1 MVNVLGQ
8 RRLRTDKHGALDAG
22 LFPALGGGV
31 EGVDDGVGGDAEDP
45 ADGGE
50 VALQDGEVELG
61 VCSWRGRF
69 VGGGH
74 DCGVGFVVGDG
85 GDAVGGMAVVPRLTG
100 RWPTHGWEVLW
111 GGEDGGV

>member
-1 MVNVLGQ
+1 MVYIFRQ
-8 RRLRTDKHGALDAG
+8 RRLRTDEHGALDAG

-31 EGVDDGVGGDAEDP
+31 EGVDDGVCGDAEDP

-61 VCSWRGRF
+61 VCSWRGSL

-74 DCGVGFVVGDG
+74 DGGVGFVVGDG
-85 GDAVGGMAVVPRLTG
+85 GDAV
-100 RWPTHGWEVLW
+100 
-111 GGEDGGV
+111 